1 VTSKFTWI
9 LCLEVLGIKCG
20 IWYSPYLFMKP
31 TPKNTWSFNQT
42 RSGHSDEFGTST
54 EAMANQHPIC
64 IWLAIHTNL
73 SYISYIIWLVVS
85 TPLKNMSSSVG
96 IMKFPT
102 EWKNKIHVP
111 IPNHQPDFFSV
122 ARWEIFHFMK
132 FINACEIYIHARRW
146 RSFPQS
152 ISWINSET
160 YPGLCCWKCSSTV
173 DEVCQKGKI
182 HEMSPVHSCKRKQT
196 QFQETSKW
204 GPCSSWISDMQF
216 SSFCSSWVSR
226 IHLNQTI
233 LMVVAETSI
242 LNQNHCWLRHTG
254 WTHPWKKRRFDSFN
268 TSPGTHLRRWIS
280 QFCWSIF
287 LCSATHFGGLNNH
300 ILLSIWVLELS
311 NRATA
316 HTHCHL
322 RRVHERIPEIR
333 LGVLGLRIPFGNLT

>member
-1 VTSKFTWI
+1 MSRVNIPKTLEHHHFLLLGKSMNFRWPFSMSFFV
-9 LCLEVLGIKCG
+9 CLPEGMSRWFV
-20 IWYSPYLFMKP
+20 
-31 TPKNTWSFNQT
+31 
-42 RSGHSDEFGTST
+42 GHSTIQNFTLFLPANGGDGTGLKKT
-54 EAMANQHPIC
+54 
-64 IWLAIHTNL
+64 
-73 SYISYIIWLVVS
+73 YIYIFLVGGHL
-85 TPLKNMSSSVG
+85 PLWDS
-96 IMKFPT
+96 MKFPT